1 MDMVLEQNHTD
12 LIEMLQKVELY
23 IPKWVETLP
32 ADHPVKAGLIEKTM
46 AIMKQEISMEQLKES
61 GLKTVNDLEF
71 VSKAVMDYQEAKE
84 TEKGIAR
91 IRIEVDDAWYY
102 EMLSSL
108 AGVKISGEYQLISM
122 IRELSALKEEYEKAE
137 QALLSVRSTGY
148 GVITPDQKEIRMEEP
163 VVIRHGNKFGVKLKA
178 SCPSIHLI
186 KADIE
191 TEISP
196 IVGNEQQAE
205 DLIAYIK
212 DSSQSKEGIWETNI
226 FGKSIEQLTEDGIR
240 TKLAQIG
247 EESQQKLQNIMQRVV
262 NETTGGF
269 ICIIL

>member
-1 MDMVLEQNHTD
+1 MDEVLEQNVADKKEYLTK
-12 LIEMLQKVELY
+12 LELY

-32 ADHPVKAGLIEKTM
+32 VTHPVKEGLVNIVSSLLQEEMTMGELAGAGIQK
-46 AIMKQEISMEQLKES
+46 IQE
-61 GLKTVNDLEF
+61 LEF
-71 VSKAVMDYQEAKE
+71 VSKATLENNADSQGDTAK
-84 TEKGIAR
+84 
-91 IRIEVDDAWYY
+91 IRVDVDDVWYY
-102 EMLSSL
+102 QMLSSL
-108 AGVKISGEYQLISM
+108 AGVEIAGEYQLISM
-122 IRELSALKEEYEKAE
+122 IRELSKLKTEYEKAE
-137 QALLSVRSTGY
+137 QALQAVRGTGY
-148 GVITPDQKEIRMEEP
+148 GVITPDHSEIHLDEP
-163 VVIRHGNKFGVKLKA
+163 VLIRQGSKYGVKLKA

-196 IVGNEQQAE
+196 IVGNEQQAA

-212 DSSQSKEGIWETNI
+212 DSSQTSDGIWETNI

-240 TKLAQIG
+240 TKLSQIG
-247 EESQQKLQNIMQRVV
+247 EESQQKLQKIMQRIV